1 VKKISCEGS
10 ALKTPQQLLKSG
22 YVLVAVTLGVLSAT
36 PSLAQTVSNP
46 IQDLQNGNS
55 NDVGNILNGNTGTG
69 AASIMNLMNRIQT
82 MDGRSPDEYSADQR
96 ENINNAA
103 EAFRQRQQQRIESNP
118 ANPGA
123 VAPAPVTPK

>member
-1 VKKISCEGS
+1 M
-10 ALKTPQQLLKSG
+10 KTPQQLLKSG
-22 YVLVAVTLGVLSAT
+22 YVLVAITLGVLSAT

-69 AASIMNLMNRIQT
+69 AGSIMNLMNRLQT
-82 MDGRSPDEYSADQR
+82 MDGRSVDEYSADQR